1 MTPLGQKYHENNPKY
16 TKPMR
21 KFTLQIGLMMLTSLG
36 VFAQDALS
44 TPKELFDSK
53 ATKDTTYLKKSAQ
66 FGLNF
71 NQASFTS
78 NWAAGGVN
86 SVALSAFFNAK
97 SEYVWSKNS
106 WTNDFQSQYGV
117 VRNAGQ
123 TRKSLDRIFF
133 DSKYARRLS
142 PKWNFFA
149 SFNFLSQFAEGFSYT
164 TVSGVERKNKISG
177 LFSPAFLT
185 ESVGLEYR
193 PAPYFFVQFAP
204 GAVRQTI
211 VADKDL
217 YRTFP
222 SNYGVEV
229 GKSLRNE
236 VALMQLVANF
246 DKDIAQNINL
256 KLRYQM
262 FSRLNNI
269 AVNDIR
275 FDALL
280 TAKVNKYV
288 NMNVGGSLVY
298 FQDQSVKIQ
307 ANQLFA
313 LGFLYNF

>member
-1 MTPLGQKYHENNPKY
+1 MK
-16 TKPMR
+16 
-21 KFTLQIGLMMLTSLG
+21 KFTIQVAFMLLSSIG
-36 VFAQDALS
+36 VFAQSDAAGS
-44 TPKELFDSK
+44 KEF
-53 ATKDTTYLKKSAQ
+53 AEPNTTAKDTTYLKKSAQ

-86 SVALSAFFNAK
+86 SVALSGFFNAK
-97 SEYVWSKNS
+97 SEYVWGRNS

-133 DSKYARRLS
+133 DSKYARKLS

-149 SFNFLSQFAEGFSYT
+149 SFNFLSQFADGNTYT
-164 TVSGVERKNKISG
+164 IVSGVERKNKISG

-185 ESVGLEYR
+185 EAVGLEYR
-193 PAPYFFVQFAP
+193 PAPYFYVQFAP

-246 DKDIAQNINL
+246 DKDVMQNINL

-262 FSRLNNI
+262 FSRINDL
-269 AVNDIR
+269 AANDIR

-288 NMNVGGSLVY
+288 NMNIGGSLVY
-298 FQDQSVKIQ
+298 FQDQSYKIQ
-307 ANQLFA
+307 ANQLFS
-313 LGFLYNF
+313 LGFLYSF